1 MEKDIYEDTTIK
13 TLLSLYYWIEESC
26 YNDDTIKAI
35 LSRIQCEI
43 NKQRNLLIG
52 EKKNVRRI

>member
-1 MEKDIYEDTTIK
+1 MNDNIYEDKTIK

-26 YNDDTIKAI
+26 YNDDTIKVI

-43 NKQRNLLIG
+43 NKQRNLLRR